1 MVLAGDSSK
10 TNNPELIK
18 IYISPRHFIT
28 SNCLEDHFTG
38 NIAEFGCILYIVY
51 PPTKRS
57 ISWDPGQIAVIW
69 NILIWNY

>member
-28 SNCLEDHFTG
+28 SNWPGRSLYRKYCG
-38 NIAEFGCILYIVY
+38 IRLYIVY